1 MDGPGA
7 GPDRFFGAV
16 AIVTGGASG
25 IGRATALRL
34 SAEGAAIV
42 VFDTNVTAADAVAAE
57 MRAVGG
63 RRALAASGD
72 VRDATSISRA
82 VDAAVSAFGA
92 TTHLVNAAGATAHAG
107 LYETSEAEWHR
118 VIDVNLKGTFLASR
132 EVARVMADGG
142 AIVNIASV
150 ESEVVVA
157 IGEHCQPQYSASK
170 GGVRMLTR
178 ALAHELGPRGIRVN
192 SVSPGIVATP
202 MLLAHGSRED
212 GERLTRGR
220 TILRRVAEPE
230 EIAAVVAF
238 LLSEDASFITATDL
252 PVDGGWLVY

>member
-1 MDGPGA
+1 MHGAGA
-7 GPDRFFGAV
+7 GPDRFAEAV
-16 AIVTGGASG
+16 AFVTGGASG
-25 IGRATALRL
+25 IGRATALRMSL
-34 SAEGAAIV
+34 EGAAIV
-42 VFDTNVTAADAVAAE
+42 VFDANGAAADAAAAE
-57 MRAVGG
+57 VRAAGG

-72 VRDATSISRA
+72 VRHATSIA
-82 VDAAVSAFGA
+82 HALHAAVSAFGPV
-92 TTHLVNAAGATAHAG
+92 THLVNAAGVTAHSG
-107 LYETSEAEWHR
+107 LFETSEDEWHR

-142 AIVNIASV
+142 AIVNVASI

-157 IGEHCQPQYSASK
+157 IDEHCQPHYSASK

-212 GERLTRGR
+212 GERFTRGH
-220 TILRRVAEPE
+220 TILRRLAEAE
-230 EIAAVVAF
+230 EIAAAIAF
-238 LLSEDASFITATDL
+238 LLSDDASFVTATDL